1 MAGLTDEEK
10 IGELEDRLEEII
22 QNSADR
28 DKV

>member
-1 MAGLTDEEK
+1 MASLTGEEK